1 MTKNLRLVVKKTVKI
16 PCILFGG
23 IAAFAVLVLLV
34 LTLFEYRPERAEAV
48 VSIQKNGVLKPS
60 PGETLT
66 VISWNI
72 GYASLDAE
80 QDFFM
85 DGGKRVRPETDG
97 SVRANLAGIC
107 DYIAAAGADVVLLQE
122 VDRRSRRSY
131 YVDET
136 NVLAESFGGTAAYA
150 PNFRCIFVPF
160 PVPRFIGPVDSGLLT
175 MSRLVTGQAERIG
188 LTVPFKW
195 PVRIANLKRCLL
207 VERIPVEGTEAD
219 LVLVNLHLEAYD
231 TGGGREIQTRELREF
246 LYREYRQGNY
256 VIAGGDFNQNFPD
269 IDEKLFALKDTK
281 YFMPG
286 LLSEADLEP
295 FWRFAFDPR
304 VPSSRLLNEPYS
316 GDYAATQLYVID
328 GFLVSPNVEVITV
341 KTDDAQ
347 FRYSDHNPVILKAVL
362 R

>member
-1 MTKNLRLVVKKTVKI
+1 MKKVIKI
-16 PCILFGG
+16 PCIVFGAVAALSVLF
-23 IAAFAVLVLLV
+23 IVF
-34 LTLFEYRPERAEAV
+34 LTIFEYRPKKIEAAV
-48 VSIQKNGVLKPS
+48 FVQRDGTSKPA

-66 VISWNI
+66 IVSWNI

-85 DGGKRVRPETDG
+85 DGGKRVRPNTDN
-97 SVRANLAGIC
+97 SVKTNLAGIR
-107 DYIAAAGADVVLLQE
+107 DYIASAGADAVLIQE
-122 VDRRSRRSY
+122 ADRKSRRSY
-131 YVDET
+131 YLDE
-136 NVLAESFGGTAAYA
+136 VKALAENFGGTAVYA
-150 PNFRCIFVPF
+150 PNFRCVFVPF
-160 PVPRFIGPVDSGLLT
+160 PVPRFIGRVDSGLLT
-175 MSRLVTGQAERIG
+175 MSRFAAGEAERLG

-207 VERIPVEGTEAD
+207 VKRIPVEGTEAD

-231 TGGGREIQTRELREF
+231 DGGGRETQARELREF

-269 IDEKLFALKDTK
+269 IDKVLFALKDID
-281 YFMPG
+281 YFEPG

-295 FWRFAFDPR
+295 HWRFAFDPQ

-316 GDYAATQLYVID
+316 GNYADTQLYVID
-328 GFLVSPNVEVITV
+328 GFLVSPNVEIAAV
-341 KTDDAQ
+341 KTDDVQ
-347 FRYSDHNPVILKAVL
+347 FRYSDHNPVILKAIL

>member
-1 MTKNLRLVVKKTVKI
+1 MRKAIKI

-23 IAAFAVLVLLV
+23 AVAFVVLFFVF
-34 LTLFEYRPERAEAV
+34 LTLFEYRPKKTEAAV
-48 VSIQKNGVLKPS
+48 FVQKIAAAKPS
-60 PGETLT
+60 PGKTLT
-66 VISWNI
+66 IVSWNI
-72 GYASLDAE
+72 GYASLGAE

-85 DGGKRVRPETDG
+85 DGGKRIRPETDG
-97 SVRANLAGIC
+97 IVKANLAGIR
-107 DYIAAAGADVVLLQE
+107 DYVAAAGADAVLIQE
-122 VDRRSRRSY
+122 ADRGSRRSY
-131 YVDET
+131 YIDEV

-175 MSRLVTGQAERIG
+175 MSRFVTAGAERIG
-188 LTVPFKW
+188 LTVSFKW

-207 VERIPVEGTEAD
+207 VERIPVEGTQAD

-231 TGGGREIQTRELREF
+231 TDGGRETQTRELREL

-256 VIAGGDFNQNFPD
+256 VIAGGDFNQNFPG
-269 IDEKLFALKDTK
+269 IDEKLFALKNTEHFK
-281 YFMPG
+281 PG
-286 LLSEADLEP
+286 LLSESDLEP
-295 FWRFAFDPR
+295 LWRFGFDPQ

-316 GDYAATQLYVID
+316 GDYETTQLYAID
-328 GFLVSPNVEVITV
+328 GFLVSPNVEIVSV

>member
-1 MTKNLRLVVKKTVKI
+1 MKKAIKI
-16 PCILFGG
+16 LCIFFGVTAALSVLF
-23 IAAFAVLVLLV
+23 IVF
-34 LTLFEYRPERAEAV
+34 LTIFEYRPQKTEAA
-48 VSIQKNGVLKPS
+48 VSVQRGGVSKLS
-60 PGETLT
+60 PGETL
-66 VISWNI
+66 VIVSWNI

-85 DGGKRVRPETDG
+85 DGGKRIWPKTD
-97 SVRANLAGIC
+97 SRVKTNLMGIR
-107 DYIAAAGADVVLLQE
+107 DYIAATRADAVLIQE
-122 VDRRSRRSY
+122 VDRKSLRSY
-131 YVDET
+131 YIDE
-136 NVLAESFGGTAAYA
+136 VKALAESFGGTAVYA

-175 MSRLVTGQAERIG
+175 MSRFVTGDAERLG

-231 TGGGREIQTRELREF
+231 DGGGRETQTRELREF

-256 VIAGGDFNQNFPD
+256 VIAGGDFNQNFPG
-269 IDEKLFALKDTK
+269 IDEKLFALKNTG
-281 YFMPG
+281 YFKPG
-286 LLSEADLEP
+286 FLSETDLEP
-295 FWRFAFDPR
+295 RWRFAFDPQ

-316 GDYAATQLYVID
+316 GDYADTQLYAID
-328 GFLVSPNVEVITV
+328 GFLVSPNVEIVAV

-347 FRYSDHNPVILKAVL
+347 FRYSDHNPVVLKAAL

>member
-1 MTKNLRLVVKKTVKI
+1 MMKKAIKI
-16 PCILFGG
+16 TCVLFAAV
-23 IAAFAVLVLLV
+23 AAFAVLFIVF
-34 LTLFEYRPERAEAV
+34 LTIFEYRPQKTEAAV
-48 VSIQKNGVLKPS
+48 FIQRDGVSKLS
-60 PGETLT
+60 AGETLT
-66 VISWNI
+66 LVSWNI
-72 GYASLDAE
+72 GYASLGAE

-85 DGGKRVRPETDG
+85 DGGRRVRPETD
-97 SVRANLAGIC
+97 SVVKTNLTGIR
-107 DYIAAAGADVVLLQE
+107 DYIAAAGADVVLIQE
-122 VDRRSRRSY
+122 ADRGSRRSY
-131 YVDET
+131 YVDEVK
-136 NVLAESFGGTAAYA
+136 VLAESFGGTAVYA

-175 MSRLVTGQAERIG
+175 MSRLVTGETERLG

-231 TGGGREIQTRELREF
+231 SGGGRETQFRELREF

-256 VIAGGDFNQNFPD
+256 VIAGGDFNQNFPAL
-269 IDEKLFALKDTK
+269 DEKLFALKNTG
-281 YFMPG
+281 YFKPG

-295 FWRFAFDPR
+295 RWRFAFDPQ

-316 GDYAATQLYVID
+316 GDYADTQLYVID
-328 GFLVSPNVEVITV
+328 GFLVSPNVEIAAV

-347 FRYSDHNPVILKAVL
+347 FRYSDHNPVVLKAVL